1 MVEENKKLK
10 LNKEMSMFNKFVVI
24 NVFDKIDN
32 QSQKL
37 LTIKSVYKPRNSE
50 FWKSS
55 DFINIK
61 QIDNLIDMLNEL
73 KLKLSLSEEFKDAY
87 INN

>member
-73 KLKLSLSEEFKDAY
+73 KLKLSLFEESKY
-87 INN
+87 EG